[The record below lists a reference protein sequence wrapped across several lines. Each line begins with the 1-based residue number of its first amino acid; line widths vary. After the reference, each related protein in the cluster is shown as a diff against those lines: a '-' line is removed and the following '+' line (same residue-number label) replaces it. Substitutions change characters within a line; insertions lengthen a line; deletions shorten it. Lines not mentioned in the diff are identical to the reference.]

1 VEEKHVALPQ
11 TLAAQAVPGAEAFP
25 PLSLVR
31 NTATLG
37 REDIEGLATA
47 LLDLGS
53 GYEAALRTV
62 ISMQRLLERVR
73 RCEHVSPEATLLL
86 QEMSRQM
93 ARLSEGSLT
102 VTTELQ
108 EAQQRIQA
116 MQGDPGD

>member
-1 VEEKHVALPQ
+1 VALPQ
-11 TLAAQAVPGAEAFP
+11 ALAAHAARPVEPLP
-25 PLSLVR
+25 HLSLVR
-31 NTATLG
+31 NTTPPG

-73 RCEHVSPEATLLL
+73 RCEEVSPEAALLL

-93 ARLSEGSLT
+93 TRLMEGGAGIATHIQAAGAR
-102 VTTELQ
+102 
-108 EAQQRIQA
+108 IHA
-116 MQGDPGD
+116 MQGDPGE